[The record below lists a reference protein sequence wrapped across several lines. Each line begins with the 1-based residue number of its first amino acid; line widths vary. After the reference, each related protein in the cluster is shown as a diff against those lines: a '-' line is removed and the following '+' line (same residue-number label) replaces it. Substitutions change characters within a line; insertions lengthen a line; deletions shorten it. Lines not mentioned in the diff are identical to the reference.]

1 MVSKYLTNEGEGSG
15 GDTSALAA
23 QVQRL
28 TQELRQFASAS
39 RNVTVVNGSS
49 NGTNYSS
56 LVLPAM
62 TIGAVGYGYMWWRGL
77 RWTDFMYVTRKHMS
91 NAVANVSKQLETVST
106 ALQATK
112 RQLTAKLENVTRTL
126 NDSVAMQG
134 LIKDKVT
141 EVRGEVERATV
152 EIEEVQRLVLG
163 LEGKIDE
170 VQGKQD
176 IANQGIILLCRSFL
190 NSYLTF

>member
-1 MVSKYLTNEGEGSG
+1 
-15 GDTSALAA
+15 
-23 QVQRL
+23 
-28 TQELRQFASAS
+28 
-39 RNVTVVNGSS
+39 
-49 NGTNYSS
+49 
-56 LVLPAM
+56 
-62 TIGAVGYGYMWWRGL
+62 
-77 RWTDFMYVTRKHMS
+77 MS

-190 NSYLTF
+190 NSYFTF